1 MKRLNSEIDGVY
13 NLPTTLANIPP
24 YAFYGNSQLTDVIV
38 GRIVSI
44 DDYAFSGCKLLS
56 KFNSENNGELIVP
69 DGVTSIGDYVFLNL
83 ELITKVVVPETVE
96 NIGQSAFDRMISLE
110 ELTIPYIND
119 GDDKGLGYMFSHDN
133 EYNRGIEGMS
143 KTVIYN
149 SNYSTY
155 YYVPITLKIVIL
167 ISIFEKTGIV
177 KDDDCFPAMRVY
189 FFEQIMQ
196 GRAFY
201 RPARCIGVNKDTD
214 NFVTV
219 IGGELF
225 TENDLSVE
233 RIFVES
239 CTPCVNYSVF
249 HKN

>member
-1 MKRLNSEIDGVY
+1 MNIFGAGMYIKQ
-13 NLPTTLANIPP
+13 LADKINELI
-24 YAFYGNSQLTDVIV
+24 ANEVSFGN
-38 GRIVSI
+38 
-44 DDYAFSGCKLLS
+44 KLLYAMCVDKEGQEWGNVS
-56 KFNSENNGELIVP
+56 RLADKLWLIGRAYTASPERRFTTKEKQPNDYHGDGTGLFFEKVANNIIRAE
-69 DGVTSIGDYVFLNL
+69 SY
-83 ELITKVVVPETVE
+83 K
-96 NIGQSAFDRMISLE
+96 NI
-110 ELTIPYIND
+110 N
-119 GDDKGLGYMFSHDN
+119 
-133 EYNRGIEGMS
+133 
-143 KTVIYN
+143 
-149 SNYSTY
+149 
-155 YYVPITLKIVIL
+155 IL
-167 ISIFEKTGIV
+167 ISIFEKTGLV